1 MSLDSSDLEQIRN
14 VVETA
19 IAAQSREFIIPL
31 QNEVEALRNDIKEI
45 YDMIVD
51 LQKSQD
57 SSKHLKKM
65 TVEEKILKVH
75 AELVE
80 TARKAGVSLPSH

>member
-1 MSLDSSDLEQIRN
+1 MTVSVTS
-14 VVETA
+14 VTA
-19 IAAQSREFIIPL
+19 LVREEIKSFIDEI
-31 QNEVEALRNDIKEI
+31 EALRNDIKEI

-75 AELVE
+75 AELVG
-80 TARKAGVSLPSH
+80 TARQAGLTKPSN